1 MGDELTGRKAIVF
14 GVERALGRR
23 AAVAL
28 AEAGADVALVTLT
41 EDDTAAEFAANSV
54 ANEFWA
60 MGRTSIVLTTDGGET
75 AVKEAVAD
83 ATVELGPLSIVV
95 WHSPGTVARET
106 FAGLRSDPAVVVLLE
121 PELQPDDA
129 TGLLVWT
136 SHLADSG
143 LRANAVVPGMR
154 ASRMEPLLK
163 QHHPPGEATVEG
175 TVVHLASDASAA
187 VEGAMV
193 LVEL

>member
-1 MGDELTGRKAIVF
+1 MAQPLAGHKAIVF

-28 AEAGADVALVTLT
+28 AEAGADVALATLT
-41 EDDTAAEFAANSV
+41 EDDTAAEFEANSV

-75 AVKEAVAD
+75 AVKEAIAD

-106 FAGLRSDPAVVVLLE
+106 FAQLRSDPAMIVLLE

-129 TGLLVWT
+129 TSLLVWT
-136 SHLADSG
+136 SHLADTG
-143 LRANAVVPGMR
+143 LRANAVVPSMA
-154 ASRMEPLLK
+154 ASRLEPLLK
-163 QHHPPGEATVEG
+163 QHHPPGDATVEG
-175 TVVHLASDASAA
+175 SIVYLTSDASAA
-187 VEGAMV
+187 VEGAIV
-193 LVEL
+193 VVEL